1 MASPRGPPRPFAGPS
16 SSQSVSLFRLRRIA
30 AFGVR
35 PQSVPDPS
43 RDDVVRELDLEPLLD
58 FTIGTLSKGQRKRV
72 LLGIGLLTPQPVLLA
87 DEPFDGLD
95 LRQSRDVARTLR
107 QHAADGRTMVL
118 SIHQIADAARVCDRF
133 VLLSG
138 G

>member
-1 MASPRGPPRPFAGPS
+1 DS
-16 SSQSVSLFRLRRIA
+16 RI
-30 AFGVR
+30 G
-35 PQSVPDPS
+35 
-43 RDDVVRELDLEPLLD
+43 E
-58 FTIGTLSKGQRKRV
+58 LSKGQRKRA
-72 LLGIGLLTPQPVLLA
+72 LLAIGLLTPQPILLA

-107 QHAADGRTMVL
+107 AHAAAGRTMVL

-138 G
+138 GRVRGEGSLGDLSDVARSRGVPSADLEEI